1 MRYFLDLF
9 TPETWAAFQAHG
21 ATVSGFRERQRRT
34 AEQVNPGDLFLCY
47 LVRLSRWC
55 GVLEVASKVYTDSAP
70 IFDNPDP
77 FVMRFKVN
85 SRVLLSPDRS
95 IPIVDDEIWPHLTS
109 TRHMEKGVFG
119 WAQSANM
126 RASLREM
133 ESADG
138 ELLVKLLTRQ
148 AQTPKLYPLSQSDQ
162 RKLAQKHAVKAAERS
177 VIVEVPDQ
185 EEDSSEA
192 VQVEEP
198 HTQTEVRES
207 HRIQGVLA
215 QIGIDMGFRV
225 WIPRSDRVTVTKLV
239 RSDFIVL

>member
-9 TPETWAAFQAHG
+9 TPETWSAFQAHG
-21 ATVSGFRERQRRT
+21 GTVSGFRERQRRT

-55 GVLEVASKVYTDSAP
+55 GVLEVASEVYTDSTP
-70 IFDNPDP
+70 IFDDPDP
-77 FVMRFKVN
+77 FVMRFKVVP
-85 SRVLLSPDRS
+85 RVLLAPDRS

-109 TRHMEKGVFG
+109 TQHMEKGVFG

-126 RASLREM
+126 RASLREINA
-133 ESADG
+133 ADG
-138 ELLVKLLTRQ
+138 DLLVKLLSRQ

-162 RKLAQKHAVKAAERS
+162 RKLTKKHAVRAAERS
-177 VIVEVPDQ
+177 VIVEVPD
-185 EEDSSEA
+185 EEDASEG

-198 HTQTEVRES
+198 SDQPEVRES

-215 QIGIDMGFRV
+215 QIGLDSPIRPSDCNQAGQVGF
-225 WIPRSDRVTVTKLV
+225 PRRTD
-239 RSDFIVL
+239 